1 VRVRAVVGDIAAA
14 HEGGAVLVVAH
25 GGVVRTLER
34 HLGDDDRGLL
44 PNLGGR
50 WFVVDGDGSPPMLGA
65 RVLLLEEAEV
75 TTPGQ
80 I

>member
-1 VRVRAVVGDIAAA
+1 
-14 HEGGAVLVVAH
+14 
-25 GGVVRTLER
+25 LER
-34 HLGDDDRGLL
+34 HLGAIDEGLL

-50 WFVVDGDGSPPMLGA
+50 FLVSEGDGWSLGD

-75 TTPGQ
+75 TRPDQ